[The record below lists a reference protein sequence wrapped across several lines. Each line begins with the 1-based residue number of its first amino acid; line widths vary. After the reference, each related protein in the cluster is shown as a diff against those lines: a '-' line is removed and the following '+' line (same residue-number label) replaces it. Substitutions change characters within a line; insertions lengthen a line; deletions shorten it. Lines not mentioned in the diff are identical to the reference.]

1 MADKMYTELQDVA
14 KTHLK
19 QLLKKGDLSASEM
32 EAAKNALSVIIK
44 SDEACD
50 CEEMKEYSNRGYSMS
65 DDPYRRWEIR
75 SYNSRRRYPRHSM
88 IGDDRDDFYGN
99 GDRGYSRHSIKD
111 RAVNVLERLMD
122 EAGSDYER
130 QKVRDFVRYVESAE

>member
-1 MADKMYTELQDVA
+1 MADKMYTELQDMA

-50 CEEMKEYSNRGYSMS
+50 SEEMKEYSNRGYSMS

-75 SYNSRRRYPRHSM
+75 SYNSCRDRSM
-88 IGDDRDDFYGN
+88 HPMMWDGRESYRDRD
-99 GDRGYSRHSIKD
+99 YSRHSIKD

>member
-1 MADKMYTELQDVA
+1 MADKMYTELQDMA

-19 QLLKKGDLSASEM
+19 QLLKKGDLSAAEM

-44 SDEACD
+44 AEDACD
-50 CEEMKEYSNRGYSMS
+50 CEEMKDYSERGYAMS

-75 SYNSRRRYPRHSM
+75 SYNSRRSMPRFSM
-88 IGDDRDDFYGN
+88 NDRDYGSYR
-99 GDRGYSRHSIKD
+99 DYSRHSIKD